1 MIVCKSSLTLRL
13 RKYFINAPNVK
24 FPMERVST
32 LIHKLQEQLATNP
45 NAQHLL
51 VTAQMLVAEL
61 QQQNN
66 TTTVGKVA
74 ITMPTNVGFAQT
86 THVNIENVIAEEP
99 VTFSSIITEEKPL
112 DIVEKTIDE
121 PVVELPRVEELVEK
135 SIVEPVETATINNI
149 SIPNN
154 TSWLFDPVAT
164 VPTLS
169 QHVELES
176 EAKEIPIV
184 KKEVFELKD
193 TLNQEV
199 EKEDFNNKLKE
210 NKTEVAA
217 ILQGTPVKD
226 LRKAIGI
233 NDRYLFIND
242 LFRGDENMYERSIK
256 TINSFNIYPE
266 AEYWIQRELKVKLG
280 WLEEVEAVK
289 IFDQLVKRRFS

>member
-1 MIVCKSSLTLRL
+1 
-13 RKYFINAPNVK
+13 
-24 FPMERVST
+24 MERVST
-32 LIHKLQEQLATNP
+32 LIHKLQEQLATNQ

-66 TTTVGKVA
+66 TTTLGKVS
-74 ITMPTNVGFAQT
+74 ITMPTNIGFAQT
-86 THVNIENVIAEEP
+86 THANIENVIAEEP
-99 VTFSSIITEEKPL
+99 VVFSSIIAEEKPL
-112 DIVEKTIDE
+112 EIVEKTIDE
-121 PVVELPRVEELVEK
+121 PVVELPKVEEFVEK
-135 SIVEPVETATINNI
+135 TIDEPLETDTINNI

-164 VPTLS
+164 VPTLA
-169 QHVELES
+169 QHVELEP
-176 EAKEIPIV
+176 EATEIPIA

-193 TLNQEV
+193 TLNQEE

-233 NDRYLFIND
+233 NDRYLFINE
-242 LFRGDENMYERSIK
+242 LFRGDETMYERSIK

>member
-1 MIVCKSSLTLRL
+1 
-13 RKYFINAPNVK
+13 
-24 FPMERVST
+24 MERVST
-32 LIHKLQEQLATNP
+32 LIHKLQEQLATNQ

-66 TTTVGKVA
+66 TTTLGKVS
-74 ITMPTNVGFAQT
+74 ITMPTNIGFAQT

-112 DIVEKTIDE
+112 EIVEKTIDE
-121 PVVELPRVEELVEK
+121 PVVELPKVEELVEK
-135 SIVEPVETATINNI
+135 PIVEPVETATINNI

-154 TSWLFDPVAT
+154 TSWLFDPIAT
-164 VPTLS
+164 VPTLA
-169 QHVELES
+169 QHVELEP
-176 EAKEIPIV
+176 EAKEITIA

-242 LFRGDENMYERSIK
+242 LFRGDETMYERSIK

>member
-1 MIVCKSSLTLRL
+1 
-13 RKYFINAPNVK
+13 
-24 FPMERVST
+24 MERVST
-32 LIHKLQEQLATNP
+32 LIHKLQEQLATNQ

-66 TTTVGKVA
+66 TTTLGKVS
-74 ITMPTNVGFAQT
+74 ITMPTNIGFAQT

-233 NDRYLFIND
+233 NDRYLFINE
-242 LFRGDENMYERSIK
+242 LFRGDETMYERSIK